1 MDPADIE
8 KRLGELSEWRRDG
21 EEIRRTVT
29 APDFP
34 TAIRIVDAIAVR
46 AEELNHHPDID
57 IRWRRLHLSL
67 TTHDKGALTDM
78 DFTLAA
84 DIDRIAAEHGA

>member
-1 MDPADIE
+1 MDVE
-8 KRLGELSEWRRDG
+8 QKLRELPRWRREGDQ
-21 EEIRRTVT
+21 IRRTIT

-57 IRWRRLHLSL
+57 IRWRELHLAL
-67 TTHDKGALTDM
+67 TTHDQGGLTEL
-78 DFTLAA
+78 DFALAA
-84 DIDRIAAEHGA
+84 RIDAIAAEYGA

>member
-1 MDPADIE
+1 MDVE
-8 KRLGELSEWRRDG
+8 KMLAGVPDWHREG

-34 TAIRIVDAIAVR
+34 TAIRIVDAIAVK

-57 IRWRRLHLSL
+57 IRWRKLHLAL
-67 TTHDKGALTDM
+67 TTHDKGHLTET
-78 DFTLAA
+78 DFRLAA
-84 DIDRIAAEHGA
+84 LIDGIVAEHGA

>member
-1 MDPADIE
+1 MDIDRRMQDLPA
-8 KRLGELSEWRRDG
+8 WRREGD
-21 EEIRRTVT
+21 EIRRTVN

-34 TAIRIVDAIAVR
+34 AAIRIVDDIAVK

-57 IRWRRLHLSL
+57 IRWRTLHLTL
-67 TTHDKGALTDM
+67 TTHDKGGLTDL

-84 DIDRIAAEHGA
+84 LIDDIAAKHGA

>member
-1 MDPADIE
+1 MDVDS
-8 KRLGELSEWRRDG
+8 KLSDLPEWRREGD
-21 EEIRRTVT
+21 EIRRTVT

-34 TAIRIVDAIAVR
+34 GAIRIVDEIAVK

-57 IRWRRLHLSL
+57 IRWRTLHLAL
-67 TTHDKGALTDM
+67 TTHDKGGLTEL

-84 DIDRIAAEHGA
+84 LIDKIVSEHGA